1 MWWILA
7 GLRVATFLFYLNPA
21 ILTSMKKLILS
32 VVVSLFAAA
41 SLAAQTHNSVPLDD
55 PIYTVIEQAQLKGL
69 CPVLSEAKPY
79 SQHKIQS
86 IINTILSAE
95 TDLPWAALTAAERAI
110 LNQTLDS
117 FRKEEGWSWL
127 KGEAFHQHTTKSGI
141 PMTFNAG
148 VSWQSVFSG
157 SAQAENG
164 DLTGGTDNWGI
175 VSLSGDMGPA
185 FSWRFSAGGGLMRA
199 PRDYLGKAY
208 TFYKGFED
216 KDIDEARKDQNKIYD
231 VMTEPLSFFP
241 YTYRKNWDGSI
252 FKGDSL
258 GSSGFFDWPQGISFG
273 YQLNGE
279 AAVSFL
285 DDAIS
290 VRAGRLIREWGA
302 GTNGSSLVL
311 NAAARP
317 FFGVEAN
324 FEPFSWLR
332 MATLT
337 GVLEYYNAEGIS
349 ISSATFQ
356 NLFSIGMA
364 EANYKNFVHFSLGS
378 SVVYP
383 KRFELGYTFP
393 LLSRFFYQNNVGDFD
408 NLAMFATLIV
418 QYPGIGKLWGSAY
431 VDEMDLT
438 SPEFFN
444 QDRNMYAL
452 QAGAAATLPIPGLAF
467 RNFTF
472 QYTKLEPYVYT
483 HQLVKTPWYEV
494 WMEEPYM
501 NNGVSLGYY
510 LPPNSDELKVRFD
523 SSLIGGGYSG
533 STPSIRW
540 CVMVLNMVAE
550 PWMVVALTPHWIQ
563 LAAMIRKANLN
574 CGNISFMTELISGSI
589 SSKSVDPLI
598 CRDLTFLLASS
609 WTLVWYTP
617 TIPTLTASLILVN
630 VMIFTV
636 SILLNIPQ
644 KHDSSPRWD
653 SSSTHKPQ
661 DRALSTRDGA
671 LSPVFCKTFC
681 CNYFYFNL
689 LTKIVLIIPFQV
701 VW

>member
-1 MWWILA
+1 
-7 GLRVATFLFYLNPA
+7 
-21 ILTSMKKLILS
+21 MKKL
-32 VVVSLFAAA
+32 FALPIYLLVISFSAM
-41 SLAAQTHNSVPLDD
+41 AQTHTSVPLDD
-55 PIYTVIEQAQLKGL
+55 PIYYVIEQAQLKGL
-69 CPVLSEAKPY
+69 CPPLSEAKPY
-79 SQHKIQS
+79 SQHKVQS

-95 TDLPWAALTAAERAI
+95 TDLPWAALTATERAI

-117 FRKEEGWSWL
+117 FRKEEGWSWQ
-127 KGEAFHQHTTKSGI
+127 KGETFHQHTTKSGI

-157 SAQAENG
+157 SAQTENG

-175 VSLSGDMGPA
+175 VSLSGDMGTA
-185 FSWRFSAGGGLMRA
+185 FSWNFSAGGGLMRA
-199 PRDYLGKAY
+199 PREYLGQAY

-349 ISSATFQ
+349 VSSATFQ
-356 NLFSIGMA
+356 NLFSISMA
-364 EANYKNFVHFSLGS
+364 EANYKNYVHFSVGS
-378 SVVYP
+378 SAIYP
-383 KRFELGYTFP
+383 KRFELGYAFP

-408 NLAMFATLIV
+408 NLAMFATLIL
-418 QYPGIGKLWGSAY
+418 QYPGIGKIWGSAY
-431 VDEMDLT
+431 VDEIDLT
-438 SPEFFN
+438 SPELFN
-444 QDRNMYAL
+444 QDRNMFAV
-452 QAGAAATLPIPGLAF
+452 QVGASAALPIPKLAF
-467 RNFTF
+467 SNFTF

-483 HQLVKTPWYEV
+483 RQLVKTPWYEA

-510 LPPNSDELKVRFD
+510 LPPNSDELKIRFD
-523 SSLIGGGYSG
+523 SSVMGRRAVRFHLQYQMVRHGADYGSRAVDGSSLKSQLDTTGRNDKEGKPELWKHFLHDGAYQWQHIVKIGGDYSLEG
-533 STPSIRW
+533 
-540 CVMVLNMVAE
+540 
-550 PWMVVALTPHWIQ
+550 
-563 LAAMIRKANLN
+563 
-574 CGNISFMTELISGSI
+574 F
-589 SSKSVDPLI
+589 
-598 CRDLTFLLASS
+598 
-609 WTLVWYTP
+609 
-617 TIPTLTASLILVN
+617 
-630 VMIFTV
+630 
-636 SILLNIPQ
+636 NIPV
-644 KHDSSPRWD
+644 KLFCDLGLVYSYFTD
-653 SSSTHKPQ
+653 IDGKPNSGQ
-661 DRALSTRDGA
+661 HLPIQRINTSEYPTQTRFIGT
-671 LSPVFCKTFC
+671 VGF
-681 CNYFYFNL
+681 
-689 LTKIVLIIPFQV
+689 KIYP
-701 VW
+701 